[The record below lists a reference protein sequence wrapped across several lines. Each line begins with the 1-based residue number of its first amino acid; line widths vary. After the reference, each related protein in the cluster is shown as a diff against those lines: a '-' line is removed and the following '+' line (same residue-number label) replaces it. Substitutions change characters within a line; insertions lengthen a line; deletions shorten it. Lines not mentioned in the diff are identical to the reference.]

1 MPADILS
8 ANASSEQFMADR
20 KILFLDR
27 DGTINTDGHYVYRTE
42 DFQWIPGIRELCRAA
57 LKAGYEIVVITN
69 QSGIARGYYTEE
81 DYRQFTAFMEK
92 KCAEEGISLLA
103 VYHCPNLEGE
113 DRKPRPG
120 LFLKARDRWGIDM
133 SASVSLGD
141 KERDVEA
148 AASAGVGRNFLLSR
162 HLCATRA
169 YAVVADPRE
178 MIPYLSP
185 PHSES

>member
-1 MPADILS
+1 
-8 ANASSEQFMADR
+8 MADR

-27 DGTINTDGHYVYRTE
+27 DGTVNVDGHYVYRTE

-57 LKAGYEIVVITN
+57 LKAGYEIVIITN

-81 DYRQFTAFMEK
+81 DYRNFTAYMEEK
-92 KCAEEGISLLA
+92 FAEEGISLLA
-103 VYHCPNLEGE
+103 VYHCPALDGE

-133 SASVSLGD
+133 SASLSLGD

-148 AASAGVGRNFLLSR
+148 ATAAGVGRNFLLSS
-162 HLCATRA
+162 LPCVTRA
-169 YAVVADPRE
+169 HAVVADPRE
-178 MIPYLSP
+178 IIPHFST
-185 PHSES
+185 PHSEI

>member
-1 MPADILS
+1 
-8 ANASSEQFMADR
+8 MADR

-27 DGTINTDGHYVYRTE
+27 DGTINADCHYVYRTE

-81 DYRQFTAFMEK
+81 DYRHFTAYMEK
-92 KCAEEGISLLA
+92 KFAEEGISLLS
-103 VYHCPNLEGE
+103 VYHCPTLEGE
-113 DRKPRPG
+113 DRKPCPG
-120 LFLKARDRWGIDM
+120 LFLKARDHWGIDM
-133 SASVSLGD
+133 GSSISLGD

-148 AASAGVGRNFLLSR
+148 AEAAGVGRNFLLSPIP
-162 HLCATRA
+162 CATKA
-169 YAVVADPRE
+169 HAVVADPRE

-185 PHSES
+185 HHSEN